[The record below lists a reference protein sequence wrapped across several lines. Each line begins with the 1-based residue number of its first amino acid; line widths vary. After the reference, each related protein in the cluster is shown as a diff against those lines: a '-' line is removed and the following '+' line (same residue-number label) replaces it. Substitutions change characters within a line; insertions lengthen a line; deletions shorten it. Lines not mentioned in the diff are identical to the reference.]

1 MNIVILDGYTLN
13 PGDLSWSTLE
23 AIGTLTVHERSS
35 PEEVLKRCS
44 VAEIVLTNKAKVP
57 ADAINVSPNLRY
69 IGELATG
76 YDNIDIQAAAKKNI
90 PVCNVPGYSTASVA
104 QLTWALILELTY
116 GVRIRSD
123 AVHYGEWAKS
133 KDFCFGHEGLFELQ
147 GKTLGLIGLGQI
159 GAAVARIGLAF
170 GMNIIANVRNPEH
183 YNIPGIAFA
192 GKEDCFK
199 KADFISLHCPLT
211 EATRQMVN
219 NSLLKLMK
227 PTAYL
232 INTARGAL
240 IHEADLAAALQSNQ
254 IAGAA
259 LDVLSLEPP
268 SLPNPLIN
276 APNCII
282 TPHIAWA
289 TKEARERLLK
299 ETVENI
305 KTFINGGLR
314 NVVNGVS
321 NANRNI

>member
-13 PGDLSWSTLE
+13 PGDLRWSDLE
-23 AIGTLTVHERSS
+23 AIGALTVHERSS

-57 ADAINVSPNLRY
+57 ADAIYASPNLQY

-90 PVCNVPGYSTASVA
+90 PVCNVPGYSTHSVA

-116 GVRIRSD
+116 GIHKRSD
-123 AVHYGEWAKS
+123 AVHNGEWTKS
-133 KDFCFGHEGLFELQ
+133 KDFCFGREGLFELQ

-183 YNIPGIAFA
+183 YNIPGVTFA
-192 GKEDCFK
+192 SKEDCFRE
-199 KADFISLHCPLT
+199 ADFISLHCPLT
-211 EATRQMVN
+211 EATKQLVN
-219 NSLLKLMK
+219 VSLLKLMK
-227 PTAYL
+227 PAAHI

-240 IHEADLAAALQSNQ
+240 INENDLTVALQSNQ

-268 SLPNPLIN
+268 LLQNPLIS

-305 KTFINGGLR
+305 KTFLNGGLR
-314 NVVNGVS
+314 NVVNGVGKGS
-321 NANRNI
+321 